1 MIDSRKPT
9 KPLFLPQINCDLGE
23 GVAWE
28 EDIFP
33 FVDVASLACG
43 GHFGTQKSLD
53 ASLSLAIKYGK
64 KVGAHP
70 SYPDR
75 ENFGRVSIK
84 MPVEDLIESIRLQIE
99 WFKERALAHNLS
111 LDHIKFH
118 GALYNDAAK
127 DSNLANQL
135 TDFLL
140 ENYLQTPLLVP
151 PHSELAKKAQEK
163 GLSIRLEVFADR
175 AYTADYLL
183 SSRTLEGSLLQD
195 ITSVEPQV
203 KHLLLE
209 GQLLSM
215 EGVQLPIK
223 ADTLCFHGDNLG
235 ILDFLPILRKRYW
248 T

>member
-1 MIDSRKPT
+1 MLDPKHPS

-28 EDIFP
+28 KQIFP
-33 FVDVASLACG
+33 FVDVASVACG
-43 GHFGTQKSLD
+43 GHFGTQESLD
-53 ASLSLAIKYGK
+53 ASLSLAAKYGK

-75 ENFGRVSIK
+75 ENFGRVSI
-84 MPVEDLIESIRLQIE
+84 PIPNADLIDSIRQQIE
-99 WFKERALAHNLS
+99 WFTTSAQAHSLA

-127 DSNLANQL
+127 DLDLANLL
-135 TDFLL
+135 TDFLQ
-140 ENYLQTPLLVP
+140 ENYPQTPLLVP
-151 PHSELAKKAQEK
+151 PHSELEKKAQEK

-183 SSRTLEGSLLQD
+183 SSRSLKGSLLQE
-195 ITSVEPQV
+195 IASVEPQV
-203 KHLLLE
+203 KRLLFE

-215 EGVQLPIK
+215 EGVQLPIQ
-223 ADTLCFHGDNLG
+223 ADTLCFHGDNPG

>member
-1 MIDSRKPT
+1 MLDEQFSK
-9 KPLFLPQINCDLGE
+9 KPLLLPQINCDLGE

-28 EDIFP
+28 EEIFP

-43 GHFGTQKSLD
+43 GHFGSQESLD
-53 ASLSLAIKYGK
+53 ASLVLAIKYGK

-75 ENFGRVSIK
+75 ENFGRLSIK
-84 MPVEDLIESIRLQIE
+84 MPVGDLIESVRQQIE
-99 WFKERALAHNLS
+99 WFTKSAQAHHLS

-127 DSNLANQL
+127 DSDLADLL
-135 TDFLL
+135 TEFLF
-140 ENYLQTPLLVP
+140 ENYPQTPLLVP
-151 PHSELAKKAQEK
+151 PHSELEKKAKEK

-175 AYTADYLL
+175 AYTSDYLL
-183 SSRTLEGSLLQD
+183 SSRSQPGSLLKD

-203 KHLLLE
+203 KRLLLE

-215 EGVQLPIK
+215 EGVQLPIQ
-223 ADTLCFHGDNLG
+223 ADTLCFHGDNPG
-235 ILDFLPILRKRYW
+235 IVDFLPVLRKRYW

>member
-1 MIDSRKPT
+1 MLDSKHPS

-28 EDIFP
+28 EEIFP

-43 GHFGTQKSLD
+43 GHFGTQESLD
-53 ASLSLAIKYGK
+53 ASLALASKYGK

-75 ENFGRVSIK
+75 ENFGRVSITI
-84 MPVEDLIESIRLQIE
+84 PNDELIESIRQQIE
-99 WFKERALAHNLS
+99 WFTKSAQAHHLS

-127 DSNLANQL
+127 DSDLANLL

-140 ENYLQTPLLVP
+140 ENYTQTPLLVP
-151 PHSELAKKAQEK
+151 PHSELEKKAQEK
-163 GLSIRLEVFADR
+163 GLSIRREVFADR

-183 SSRTLEGSLLQD
+183 SSRSLEGSLLQD
-195 ITSVEPQV
+195 IASVEPQV
-203 KHLLLE
+203 KRLLFE

-215 EGVQLPIK
+215 EGVQMPIQ
-223 ADTLCFHGDNLG
+223 ADTLCFHGDNPG
-235 ILDFLPILRKRYW
+235 ILDFLPILRKRFW

>member
-1 MIDSRKPT
+1 MLDSKHPS

-28 EDIFP
+28 EEIFP

-43 GHFGTQKSLD
+43 GHFGSQESLD
-53 ASLSLAIKYGK
+53 ASLVLAIKYGK

-75 ENFGRVSIK
+75 ENFGRLSIK
-84 MPVEDLIESIRLQIE
+84 MPVGDLIESIRQQIE
-99 WFKERALAHNLS
+99 WFTKSARAHNLA

-127 DSNLANQL
+127 DSNLANLL
-135 TDFLL
+135 TGFLL
-140 ENYLQTPLLVP
+140 ENYPQTPLLVP
-151 PHSELAKKAQEK
+151 PHSKLEKKAKEK

-183 SSRTLEGSLLQD
+183 SSRSINGSLLKD
-195 ITSVEPQV
+195 LDSVEPQV
-203 KHLLLE
+203 KRLLFE

-215 EGVQLPIK
+215 EGVQLPIQ
-223 ADTLCFHGDNLG
+223 ADTLCFHGDNPG
-235 ILDFLPILRKRYW
+235 IVDFLPILRKRYW

>member
-1 MIDSRKPT
+1 MLDSKHPS

-28 EDIFP
+28 EEIFP

-43 GHFGTQKSLD
+43 GHFGTQESLD
-53 ASLSLAIKYGK
+53 ASLALASKYGK

-84 MPVEDLIESIRLQIE
+84 LPVGDLIDSIRQQIE
-99 WFKERALAHNLS
+99 WFTKTAQAHHLS

-118 GALYNDAAK
+118 GALYNDGAK
-127 DSNLANQL
+127 DSDLANLL

-140 ENYLQTPLLVP
+140 ENYLQTPLLVS
-151 PHSELAKKAQEK
+151 PHSELEKKAKEK

-183 SSRTLEGSLLQD
+183 SSRSLEGSLLQD

-203 KHLLLE
+203 KRLLFE
-209 GQLLSM
+209 GQLMSM
-215 EGVQLPIK
+215 EGVQLPIQ
-223 ADTLCFHGDNLG
+223 ADTLCFHGDNPG
-235 ILDFLPILRKRYW
+235 ILDFLPILRKRFW

>member
-1 MIDSRKPT
+1 MLDEQFSKKP
-9 KPLFLPQINCDLGE
+9 PLLPQINCDLGE

-43 GHFGTQKSLD
+43 GHFGTQDSLD
-53 ASLSLAIKYGK
+53 ASLSLATKYGK

-70 SYPDR
+70 SYPDQ

-84 MPVEDLIESIRLQIE
+84 MPVGYLIESIRQQIE
-99 WFKERALAHNLS
+99 WFMKSARAHNLA

-127 DSNLANQL
+127 DSDLANLL

-140 ENYLQTPLLVP
+140 ENYPQTPLLVP
-151 PHSELAKKAQEK
+151 PHSELEKKAQEK
-163 GLSIRLEVFADR
+163 DLSIRLEVFADR

-183 SSRTLEGSLLQD
+183 SSRSLEGSLLQD
-195 ITSVEPQV
+195 IASVEPQV
-203 KHLLLE
+203 KRLLFE

-215 EGVQLPIK
+215 EGVQMPIQ
-223 ADTLCFHGDNLG
+223 ADTLCFHGDNPG
-235 ILDFLPILRKRYW
+235 ILDFLPILRKRFW

>member
-1 MIDSRKPT
+1 MLDLKHPS

-28 EDIFP
+28 EQIFP

-43 GHFGTQKSLD
+43 GHFGTQESLN
-53 ASLSLAIKYGK
+53 ASLALAIKYGK

-75 ENFGRVSIK
+75 ENFGRVSISI
-84 MPVEDLIESIRLQIE
+84 PNEELIESIRQQIE
-99 WFKERALAHNLS
+99 WFTRSARSHDLN

-127 DSNLANQL
+127 DSNLATLL
-135 TDFLL
+135 TDFLE
-140 ENYLQTPLLVP
+140 ENYAQTPLLVP
-151 PHSELAKKAQEK
+151 PHSELEKKAREK

-175 AYTADYLL
+175 TYTADYLL
-183 SSRTLEGSLLQD
+183 SSRTLSGSLLQD
-195 ITSVEPQV
+195 ISFVEPQIMR
-203 KHLLLE
+203 LLFDGE
-209 GQLLSM
+209 LLSR
-215 EGVQLPIK
+215 EGVQLPIQ
-223 ADTLCFHGDNLG
+223 ADTLCFHGDNPG
-235 ILDFLPILRKRYW
+235 IVDFLPILRKRYW

>member
-1 MIDSRKPT
+1 MLDEQQPT
-9 KPLFLPQINCDLGE
+9 KPFLLPQINCDLGE

-28 EDIFP
+28 EEVFP

-43 GHFGTQKSLD
+43 GHYGTQESLD
-53 ASLSLAIKYGK
+53 VSLTLATKYSK

-75 ENFGRVSIK
+75 ENFGRVSI
-84 MPVEDLIESIRLQIE
+84 PIPIGELIESIRQQIE
-99 WFKERALAHNLS
+99 WFTKSARAHNLS

-127 DSNLANQL
+127 DLNLAKQL
-135 TDFLL
+135 TEFLK
-140 ENYLQTPLLVP
+140 ENYPETPLLVP
-151 PHSELAKKAQEK
+151 PHSELEKQAKAN

-183 SSRTLEGSLLQD
+183 SSRSLTGSLLKD
-195 ITSVEPQV
+195 IASVEPQV
-203 KHLLLE
+203 KRLLLE
-209 GQLLSM
+209 GELLSL
-215 EGVQLPIK
+215 EGIRLPIQ
-223 ADTLCFHGDNLG
+223 ADTLCFHGDNPG
-235 ILDFLPILRKRYW
+235 IVDFLPLLRKRYW

>member
-1 MIDSRKPT
+1 MLDEQFSK
-9 KPLFLPQINCDLGE
+9 KPLLLPQINCDLGE

-28 EDIFP
+28 EEIFP

-43 GHFGTQKSLD
+43 GHFGTQESLD
-53 ASLSLAIKYGK
+53 ASLALAIKYGK

-75 ENFGRVSIK
+75 ENFGRLSIK
-84 MPVEDLIESIRLQIE
+84 MPVGDLIESIRQQIE
-99 WFKERALAHNLS
+99 WFTKSAQAHHLS

-127 DSNLANQL
+127 DSDLADLL
-135 TDFLL
+135 TEFLF
-140 ENYLQTPLLVP
+140 ENYPQTPLLVP
-151 PHSELAKKAQEK
+151 PHSELEKKAKEK

-175 AYTADYLL
+175 AYTSDYLL
-183 SSRTLEGSLLQD
+183 SSRSQPGSLLKD

-203 KHLLLE
+203 KRLLLE

-215 EGVQLPIK
+215 EGVQLPIQ
-223 ADTLCFHGDNLG
+223 ADTLCFHGDNPG
-235 ILDFLPILRKRYW
+235 IVDFLPVLRKRYW